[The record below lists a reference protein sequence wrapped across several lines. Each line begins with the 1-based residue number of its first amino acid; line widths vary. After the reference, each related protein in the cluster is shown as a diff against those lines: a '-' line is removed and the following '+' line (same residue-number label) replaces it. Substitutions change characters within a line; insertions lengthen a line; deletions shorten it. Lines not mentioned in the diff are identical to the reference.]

1 MNSAANIHEY
11 CYICGMMYTSSIFQS
26 IRDTFYPL
34 KYALI
39 SRNPFIRANKEMMN
53 FVKYVRFKVAAVFD
67 PLLEYDTYF
76 DSNTG
81 SIRLRYSTMGLDG
94 KRHSIAVADLTLLSG
109 IEGPIETI
117 VRMRGKR
124 IKGRA
129 AFEHLQL
136 VMLKRVDRFN
146 LVPIAMYSL
155 TKSPFS
161 TALSDTYSGMT
172 HFKDEIGDRE
182 YKYMMSKLPDW
193 FRKQYGL

>member
-1 MNSAANIHEY
+1 
-11 CYICGMMYTSSIFQS
+11 MMYTSSIFRS

-39 SRNPFIRANKEMMN
+39 SRNPFIQASKEMMN

-172 HFKDEIGDRE
+172 HFKDEIGDLE
-182 YKYMMSKLPDW
+182 YKYMMSQLPDW